1 MPPFNIAI
9 LILMGL
15 IFALW
20 GFLMFRV
27 LWRLS
32 RQSLDAL
39 GRSLAAGIS
48 HGLGTVCAHLAG
60 SFSDPSVATER
71 RMLIWVTVLL
81 MLIIVAQPV
90 LFGMG

>member
-9 LILMGL
+9 LILTGL

-20 GFLMFRV
+20 VFLMFRM
-27 LWRLS
+27 LWRLT

-39 GRSLAAGIS
+39 GETGGGYFVWVGHSLGAFG
-48 HGLGTVCAHLAG
+48 GF
-60 SFSDPSVATER
+60 FSDPSVASER
-71 RMLIWVTVLL
+71 RQLIWVTVLL
-81 MLIIVAQPV
+81 MLVIVAQPV

>member
-20 GFLMFRV
+20 MFLMFRM
-27 LWRLS
+27 LWRLT

-39 GRSLAAGIS
+39 DASGGGYFAWVGHSLRAFG
-48 HGLGTVCAHLAG
+48 GF
-60 SFSDPSVATER
+60 FSDPSVAAER
-71 RMLIWVTVLL
+71 RQLIWVTVLL
-81 MLIIVAQPV
+81 LLIIVAQPV